1 MVIMPS
7 HAVLYLLLAYF
18 GRSSRRAPLKELVLL
33 GLGFVELLEVA
44 GDDGDGEREHQ
55 HPRHRAHAAEQLA
68 QARPGT
74 QVDIYYNAH

>member
-1 MVIMPS
+1 MEP
-7 HAVLYLLLAYF
+7 
-18 GRSSRRAPLKELVLL
+18 
-33 GLGFVELLEVA
+33 LEVG

-74 QVDIYYNAH
+74 QVDIAYTNTIVMFSRGRDVPVADSGHGHHHPVDPSGY

>member
-7 HAVLYLLLAYF
+7 QAVRYLLFAHF

-44 GDDGDGEREHQ
+44 GDDGDGERHDEHAADG
-55 HPRHRAHAAEQLA
+55 AHASHQLGSIMVNIKLS
-68 QARPGT
+68 Q
-74 QVDIYYNAH
+74 I

>member
-1 MVIMPS
+1 MPS

-44 GDDGDGEREHQ
+44 GDDGDGERHDEHAADG
-55 HPRHRAHAAEQLA
+55 AHAPHQLRSIMVNI
-68 QARPGT
+68 RPN
-74 QVDIYYNAH
+74 QI